1 MSVHQ
6 SERAQASARDLLLT
20 ALAPAI
26 WGSSYIVSTE
36 LLPQVPPMTVALLR
50 ALPAGLLL
58 LAFAR
63 RLPQGI
69 WWLRVLILGRSISRC
84 FGACCSSPPT
94 ACRVARPPPSGPCSH
109 WWWCFAAWVLGS
121 AVRPASVLGALAGLA
136 GVALLVLTPG
146 VALDATG
153 IAAGLAGAVSMAC
166 GTVLTRKW
174 RPPVPLL
181 TFTAWQLTA
190 GGLLLLPVALWA
202 GPDFPSPTSGHL
214 IGLAWLGL
222 VGAALTYV
230 LWFRGI
236 ARLEPGVVASLG
248 FLSPVTAIVLGWMA
262 LGQTLTAVQVA
273 GVVLVLGGIWRGA
286 LISVCPSLGR
296 QLSSCHSRT
305 SRSPVISPTFLT
317 LVSVMATRI
326 SFSSSSSRW
335 LTPAP
340 PSAASA

>member
-1 MSVHQ
+1 MSAGQ
-6 SERAQASARDLLLT
+6 SALAFRRTQARDLLLT

-26 WGSSYIVSTE
+26 WGSSYIVTTQ
-36 LLPQVPPMTVALLR
+36 LLPQVPAMTVALLR

-63 RLPQGI
+63 RLPQGV
-69 WWLRVLILGRSISRC
+69 WWLRVFILGALNFSVFWSMLFVSAYRLPG
-84 FGACCSSPPT
+84 GA
-94 ACRVARPPPSGPCSH
+94 
-109 WWWCFAAWVLGS
+109 AATVGAVQPLVVVFLAASVLGS
-121 AVRPASVLGALAGLA
+121 ALRPASVLGALTGLA

-146 VALDATG
+146 LRLDATG

-174 RPPVPLL
+174 LPPVPLL

-202 GPDFPSPTSGHL
+202 GPGFPAPTPGHL

-236 ARLEPGVVASLG
+236 ARLEPNMVAPLG
-248 FLSPVTAIVLGWMA
+248 FLSPLTAILLGWA
-262 LGQTLTAVQVA
+262 FLDQTLTTVQMA
-273 GVVLVLGGIWRGA
+273 GVALVLGGIWLGQRGA
-286 LISVCPSLGR
+286 AR
-296 QLSSCHSRT
+296 
-305 SRSPVISPTFLT
+305 
-317 LVSVMATRI
+317 
-326 SFSSSSSRW
+326 
-335 LTPAP
+335 
-340 PSAASA
+340 

>member
-1 MSVHQ
+1 MSSRQAVRTPGQ
-6 SERAQASARDLLLT
+6 TRAWDLLLT
-20 ALAPAI
+20 GLAPAI
-26 WGSSYIVSTE
+26 WGSSYIVTTQ
-36 LLPQVPPMTVALLR
+36 LLPQVPAMTVALLR

-63 RLPQGI
+63 RLPQGV
-69 WWLRVLILGRSISRC
+69 WWLRVFILGALNFSVFWSLLFISAYRLPG
-84 FGACCSSPPT
+84 GAAATVGAVQPL
-94 ACRVARPPPSGPCSH
+94 VVV
-109 WWWCFAAWVLGS
+109 FLAAWVLGS
-121 AVRPASVLGALAGLA
+121 ALRPASVLAALAGLA

-153 IAAGLAGAVSMAC
+153 IAAGLAAALSMAC

-202 GPDFPSPTSGHL
+202 GPAFPAPTPGHL

-236 ARLEPGVVASLG
+236 ARLEPEMVAPLG
-248 FLSPVTAIVLGWMA
+248 FLSPLTAILLGWA
-262 LGQTLTAVQVA
+262 VLGQTLTAVQMA
-273 GVVLVLGGIWRGA
+273 GVSLVLGGIW
-286 LISVCPSLGR
+286 LGQKGVAR
-296 QLSSCHSRT
+296 
-305 SRSPVISPTFLT
+305 
-317 LVSVMATRI
+317 
-326 SFSSSSSRW
+326 
-335 LTPAP
+335 
-340 PSAASA
+340 

>member
-1 MSVHQ
+1 M
-6 SERAQASARDLLLT
+6 SARQAVRTPGQTRAWDPLLT
-20 ALAPAI
+20 GLAPAI
-26 WGSSYIVSTE
+26 WGSSYIVTTQ
-36 LLPQVPPMTVALLR
+36 LLPQVPAMTVALLR

-63 RLPQGI
+63 RLPQGV
-69 WWLRVLILGRSISRC
+69 WWLRVFILGALNFSVFWSMLFVSAYRLPG
-84 FGACCSSPPT
+84 GAAATVGAVQPL
-94 ACRVARPPPSGPCSH
+94 VVV
-109 WWWCFAAWVLGS
+109 FLAAWVQGS
-121 AVRPASVLGALAGLA
+121 ALRPASVLAALAGLA

-153 IAAGLAGAVSMAC
+153 IAAGLAAALSMAC

-202 GPDFPSPTSGHL
+202 GPDFPAPTPGHL

-236 ARLEPGVVASLG
+236 ARLESNMVAPLG
-248 FLSPVTAIVLGWMA
+248 FLSPLTAILLGWA
-262 LGQTLTAVQVA
+262 FLDQTLTAVQMA
-273 GVVLVLGGIWRGA
+273 GVALVLGGIWLGQRG
-286 LISVCPSLGR
+286 
-296 QLSSCHSRT
+296 
-305 SRSPVISPTFLT
+305 
-317 LVSVMATRI
+317 
-326 SFSSSSSRW
+326 
-335 LTPAP
+335 PAR
-340 PSAASA
+340 